1 MIENKCFTASW
12 VEQKRRELGR
22 VDPALLEKSI
32 YAMALLCGLA
42 KSKMPFVFKGGTSLI
57 LLIKD
62 FRRLSIDVDI
72 VSDIPRSEYEL
83 VLAEI
88 GKTAPFLG
96 YVEDK
101 RGDRGLPRRTH
112 FKFAYHSV
120 VSKRKDYVLLDI
132 LEEKNIYPET
142 KMVAVAPS
150 FIELSRRVSVRM
162 PTAECLLGDKLSAFA
177 PNTIGVPYEKKA
189 GMQIIKHLFDIGE
202 LFVVA
207 DDMNMV
213 RRAYG
218 AVASAEIGYRKN
230 AFTLEEALADTFDTG
245 VKVCMMG
252 MRGAKAG
259 REAEVLQTG
268 IQRVESHLVN
278 TLFNLTEARLAA
290 SRAALLSALVSSRFE
305 LTKRGGRNL
314 HALRWKPE
322 DAGQLGSL
330 SLNGELERLNRI
342 KTISPEVF
350 HNLYTAQELLGIKG

>member
-1 MIENKCFTASW
+1 MIENRCFTASW
-12 VEQKRRELGR
+12 IEQKRREIGR
-22 VDPALLEKSI
+22 VDPALLEKTI

-42 KSKMPFVFKGGTSLI
+42 RSKMPFVFKGGTSLI

-72 VSDIPRSEYEL
+72 VADIPRSEYEVIL
-83 VLAEI
+83 EEI

-132 LEEKNIYPET
+132 LEEKNIYPTT
-142 KMVAVAPS
+142 KMVAIEPS
-150 FIELSRRVSVRM
+150 FVEVSRRVSVRM
-162 PTAECLLGDKLSAFA
+162 PTAECLLGDKLTAFA
-177 PNTIGVPYEKKA
+177 PNTIGVPYERKS

-202 LFVVA
+202 LFGVA
-207 DDMNMV
+207 EDMNMV
-213 RRAYG
+213 RRAYE
-218 AVASAEIGYRKN
+218 AIARAEIGYREN
-230 AFTLEEALADTFDTG
+230 AFILEEALTDTFNTG

-252 MRGAKAG
+252 MRGERAG
-259 REAEVLQTG
+259 REAEVLRKG

-278 TLFNLTEARLAA
+278 TLFTLTEARLAA
-290 SRAALLSALVSSRFE
+290 SRAILLSALVRE
-305 LTKRGGRNL
+305 KTDRRGLG
-314 HALRWKPE
+314 AFRWKPQ
-322 DAGQLGSL
+322 DDGGLGSL

-342 KTISPEVF
+342 KLISPEAF
-350 HNLYTAQELLGIKG
+350 HNLHTAQGFLVEKI